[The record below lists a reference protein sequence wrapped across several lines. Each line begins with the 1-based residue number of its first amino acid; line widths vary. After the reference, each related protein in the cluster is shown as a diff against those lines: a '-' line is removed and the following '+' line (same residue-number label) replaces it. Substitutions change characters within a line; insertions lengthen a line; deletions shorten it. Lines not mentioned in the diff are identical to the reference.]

1 MTGQKQPMRRRIWKV
16 AVIVVLLPLILPLVI
31 FAVLLFALHRIILY
45 ALVWIIWLPQGKDTL
60 VVYSNSP
67 IWQEY
72 MTEQV
77 LPLVEDRA
85 FVLNWSERSRWRK
98 WRLAQ
103 QVFYS
108 FGGQREFNPLVVL
121 LRPFHRARL
130 FRFWSA
136 FKEWKHGHTESV
148 ERLKDDLRMSL

>member
-1 MTGQKQPMRRRIWKV
+1 MNRQMPILVRILKG
-16 AVIVVLLPLILPLVI
+16 AVIVVLLPLILL
-31 FAVLLFALHRIILY
+31 AVLLFVLHRAILY
-45 ALVWIIWLPQGKDTL
+45 ALVWLLWLPKGKDAL

-67 IWQEY
+67 IWQDY

-77 LPLVEDRA
+77 LPIVQDRA
-85 FVLNWSERSRWRK
+85 IVLNWSERSRWRK
-98 WRLAQ
+98 WRLPQ

-121 LRPFHRARL
+121 FRPFRRARL

-136 FKEWKHGHTESV
+136 FREWRHGHTESV